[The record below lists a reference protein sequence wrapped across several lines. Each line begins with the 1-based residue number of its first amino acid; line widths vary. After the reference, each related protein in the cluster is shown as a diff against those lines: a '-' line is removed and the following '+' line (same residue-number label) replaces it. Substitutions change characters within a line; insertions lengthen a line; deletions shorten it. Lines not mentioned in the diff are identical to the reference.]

1 VSVAPAL
8 SRIATNAPRPTVLAG
23 ALVFLLALGSAGC
36 LAPPGGEPGE
46 TLQPTD
52 TQDAMPAPAR
62 PLAAVLA
69 DHTPELMAMPGVVG
83 TAESQT
89 KDGRPC
95 ILVMLSKSTPELR
108 AKLPR
113 QLEGWPVVVEVTG
126 EFHALPDSSR

>member
-1 VSVAPAL
+1 MTHAL
-8 SRIATNAPRPTVLAG
+8 SRIAANAPRPTVLAG
-23 ALVFLLALGSAGC
+23 ALAFLLALGAAGC
-36 LAPPGGEPGE
+36 IAPPGEE
-46 TLQPTD
+46 S
-52 TQDAMPAPAR
+52 MPAPTR
-62 PLAAVLA
+62 PLAEVLA

-83 TAESQT
+83 TAESLT

-113 QLEGWPVVVEVTG
+113 DLEGWPVVVEVTG

>member
-1 VSVAPAL
+1 VSVRLTL

-36 LAPPGGEPGE
+36 LAPPGGEPFE
-46 TLQPTD
+46 PKD
-52 TQDAMPAPAR
+52 TKDAMPTPSR

-126 EFHALPDSSR
+126 EFHAMPDSSR